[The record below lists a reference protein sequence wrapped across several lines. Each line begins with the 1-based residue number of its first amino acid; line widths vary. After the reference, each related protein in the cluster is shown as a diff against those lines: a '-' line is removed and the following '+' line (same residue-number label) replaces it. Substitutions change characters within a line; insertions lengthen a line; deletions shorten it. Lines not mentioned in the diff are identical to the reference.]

1 MKRLSRRIL
10 SFTTRMALLA
20 SITAA
25 SNAAPF
31 DAPDDGTWTVSP
43 AFTSKYVYRG
53 VELAGA

>member
-1 MKRLSRRIL
+1 
-10 SFTTRMALLA
+10 MALLA